1 MSAVETCKTV
11 SFGCLAA
18 MSIFGSTLAAAD
30 EKKVAAPVAKPAAAA
45 PKAAGA
51 PAMAPKAAGAPAVA
65 PHGPSTTTAG
75 HGPTTTTAGHGPTT
89 TTTGHGPTTTTP
101 GRPGTATTIARP
113 GEPAGMAGVPAGRS
127 GATAGGGHPGGIAPS
142 SPRTATGRPPNGSN
156 VVQGRNGNEV
166 RMRPDGHP
174 GDVHVANRGM
184 DIHHGLN
191 GNRTVEVTRGERRIF
206 AERGGRG
213 FVESRY
219 RFGDREYGHRT
230 YYYHG
235 RAYDHFYHGYYYRG
249 GYVEMYTPAYYYAP
263 AFYGWAYNPW
273 ASPVPYAWGFAGN
286 PWYGYYGP
294 YFAPYPVYPSASYWL
309 TDYLISQTLAASYQ
323 ARVDAQQPLAANA
336 FAEGAAPL
344 APEVKGLISAEVQ
357 RQIAISNAE
366 AQTAAQN
373 AAPNPALSGVQAT
386 LGDNISHIF
395 VAGRAIDL
403 VDATATECAISEG
416 DALQLVPPTPPEA
429 TSANLIVLSSKGGK
443 ECRKGAQVSVAVAD
457 LQDMQNH
464 LRETIDQGLGELQ
477 TKQGKGGLP
486 ALPPSATA
494 PGAKALFAAAAP
506 PPDPTA
512 ATQINEQLNEADR
525 AEKEVLAEAAPPAAS
540 GAIAAPAPPPPA
552 APPTTISIG
561 QTIDEVSGAMGQ
573 PLRVVDLGPKKIYV
587 YRDMKITFKD
597 GKVSDVQ

>member
-1 MSAVETCKTV
+1 MKTVEACKTV
-11 SFGCLAA
+11 SVRCLTLVL
-18 MSIFGSTLAAAD
+18 IFGSGMAVAD
-30 EKKVAAPVAKPAAAA
+30 EKKAAA
-45 PKAAGA
+45 PKAAA
-51 PAMAPKAAGAPAVA
+51 AKPATPAPKAAGAAGA
-65 PHGPSTTTAG
+65 AAHGPSTTAGHGPTTTTAG

-89 TTTGHGPTTTTP
+89 TTAGHAPATTTA
-101 GRPGTATTIARP
+101 GRPGATT
-113 GEPAGMAGVPAGRS
+113 AGS
-127 GATAGGGHPGGIAPS
+127 HTGGGAASGPH
-142 SPRTATGRPPNGSN
+142 TAAGHPPNGSR
-156 VVQGRNGNEV
+156 VVPGKNGNEV
-166 RMRPDGHP
+166 RMRADGHP

-191 GNRTVEVTRGERRIF
+191 GSRRVEVTRGDRRIV

-213 FVESRY
+213 YVESRY
-219 RFGDREYGHRT
+219 RYGGREYGHRS

-235 RAYDHFYHGYYYRG
+235 RAYDHFYHGYDYRG
-249 GYVEMYTPAYYYAP
+249 GYLEMYTPAYYYAP

-273 ASPVPYAWGFAGN
+273 LTPVPYAWGFAGN

-294 YFAPYPVYPSASYWL
+294 FFTPYPLYPSASFWL
-309 TDYLISQTLAASYQ
+309 TDYVISQSLAADYQ
-323 ARVDAQQPLAANA
+323 AHLDAQQQMAANG
-336 FAEGAAPL
+336 FVDPGLAPL
-344 APEVKGLISAEVQ
+344 TPEVKGLISAEVQ

-373 AAPNPALSGVQAT
+373 AAPNPALSGVQAM

-395 VAGRAIDL
+395 VAGRDLDL
-403 VDATATECAISEG
+403 VDATGTECAISEG

-429 TSANLIVLSSKGGK
+429 TAAYLVVLASKGGR
-443 ECRKGAQVSVAVAD
+443 ECRKGVSVSVAVAD

-477 TKQGKGGLP
+477 TRQGQGGLP
-486 ALPPSATA
+486 ALPPSAA
-494 PGAKALFAAAAP
+494 AAGARALFAAAAP

-525 AEKEVLAEAAPPAAS
+525 AEKEVIAETAPSTAAS
-540 GAIAAPAPPPPA
+540 TATPPPA
-552 APPTTISIG
+552 PVASPAQPVTISVG
-561 QTIDEVSGAMGQ
+561 QTIDEVSGTMGT

-587 YRDMKITFKD
+587 YKDMKITFKD